1 MKKYLFTLLAS
12 FIGFST
18 YSQII
23 NNSIEYIQEE
33 DIAQAE
39 KLLEAYFTPMAE
51 SFGAGLN
58 NGWYNTAKPHNLG
71 GFDLTFTVN
80 TVIIPSSAKTFNI
93 KDAGGTVFTS
103 STKTEAST
111 IFGSSDATPMTYNMS
126 GPGDQA
132 IGQGDFNMP
141 GGFKTPAMPLP
152 MIQAGIGLIKNTAID
167 IRYMPMLNVAN
178 NFNVNLFGIG
188 LKHDLLQWIPVVG
201 DAIPMSLS
209 LQGGYT
215 TLNTELKISGQ
226 EVSLNTKATTI
237 NLVASKRLLMFTG
250 YAGIGYNSSTTSF
263 SADADFELKGE
274 SGASIKFEEKVQMD
288 FESKNNLRANVGF
301 RFNITLVTIQADYTF
316 SEYPTATLGL
326 GVSLR

>member
-1 MKKYLFTLLAS
+1 MKKYLFTLLAGL
-12 FIGFST
+12 IGFSS
-18 YSQII
+18 YSQTVQ
-23 NNSIEYIQEE
+23 SILGQ
-33 DIAQAE
+33 DIKKGE

-58 NGWYNTAKPHNLG
+58 NGWYNTAKPHSLG
-71 GFDLTFTVN
+71 GFDLTFTLN
-80 TVIIPSSAKTFNI
+80 TVIIPNAAESFKIGNEF
-93 KDAGGTVFTS
+93 GGVFTS
-103 STKTEAST
+103 TETEASS
-111 IFGSSDATPMTYNMS
+111 IFGSSDETPMTYTNS
-126 GPGDQA
+126 TTSTDV
-132 IGQGDFNMP
+132 DFNMP
-141 GGFKTPAMPLP
+141 GGFKTPALPLP
-152 MIQAGIGLIKNTAID
+152 MLQAGIGLIKNTAID
-167 IRYMPMLNVAN
+167 IRYMPMLNVGN

-188 LKHDLLQWIPVVG
+188 LKHDLLQWIPVAG

-215 TLNTELKISGQ
+215 TLNTELKISEQ

-250 YAGIGYNSSTTSF
+250 YAGVGYNSATTTF
-263 SADADFELKGE
+263 SSNANFDLGGVKFDEKVE
-274 SGASIKFEEKVQMD
+274 VKFE
-288 FESKNNLRANVGF
+288 SNNNIRANVGF

>member
-1 MKKYLFTLLAS
+1 MKKYLFILLAGL
-12 FIGFST
+12 IGFTSNGQT
-18 YSQII
+18 MESII
-23 NNSIEYIQEE
+23 GS
-33 DIAQAE
+33 DIAQGE
-39 KLLEAYFTPMAE
+39 KLIEAYFTPMAE

-58 NGWYNTAKPHNLG
+58 NGWYNTAKPHSLG

-111 IFGSSDATPMTYNMS
+111 IFGSSDPTPMTYNMS
-126 GPGDQA
+126 GPADQA

-152 MIQAGIGLIKNTAID
+152 MLQAGIGLIKNTAID
-167 IRYMPMLNVAN
+167 IRYMPMLNVGN

-188 LKHDLLQWIPVVG
+188 LKHDLLQWIPVAG

-215 TLNTELKISGQ
+215 ALNTELKISGQ
-226 EVSLNTKATTI
+226 EVSLKTKATTI
-237 NLVASKRLLMFTG
+237 NLVASKRLLMVTG
-250 YAGIGYNSSTTSF
+250 YAGVGYNSSTTTF
-263 SADADFELKGE
+263 AADANFDLGGVQFN
-274 SGASIKFEEKVQMD
+274 EKVSMD
-288 FESKNNLRANVGF
+288 FESNNNLRANVGF